1 VKKNA
6 NRIRLLLRASSVAVG
21 AALLILVFRDVD
33 LSETYVKLAGV
44 GFYFIPIFAVYGIGC
59 LLDTAAWKLILA
71 EPGKSISFI
80 KLYQIHLAGES
91 MYRFIPAGVVV
102 GEASKVYLLTKQ
114 SRYNG
119 SETVSSLV
127 IRKLLMGLSQGLY
140 IGMGVLAGVLLAQR
154 FSRFEMILLA
164 VSLGVIVFFVSLW
177 IKLSHGEL
185 FSWLFRVL
193 RRVPIIGVRVG
204 NERLFFER
212 TDSELKKFLEQN
224 KRRGVFAFVLFFCEW
239 LMEAVETYIIIAVL
253 GMSISPSQVMI
264 FEPVVSLV
272 RSLVF
277 FVPAG
282 LGVMDSGYVSAFGSA
297 GIVNV
302 VTASAAFMIIK
313 RSKELFWIL
322 IGLFFLWLQGGSI
335 AERMLVQ
342 PGIAPEIV

>member
-1 VKKNA
+1 M
-6 NRIRLLLRASSVAVG
+6 RASSVAVG
-21 AALLILVFRDVD
+21 VALLILVFRDVD
-33 LSETYVKLAGV
+33 VSEMYARLANV

-71 EPGKSISFI
+71 EPGKTISFI
-80 KLYQIHLAGES
+80 KLYQINLAGES

-114 SRYNG
+114 SRYSG

-140 IGMGVLAGVLLAQR
+140 IGIGVLAGVLLAQR
-154 FSRFEMILLA
+154 FGRLEMILLA

-177 IKLSHGEL
+177 IKLSQGEL
-185 FSWLFRVL
+185 FNWLFRAL
-193 RRVPIIGVRVG
+193 RRLPIIGARVE
-204 NERLFFER
+204 NEKLFFER
-212 TDSELKKFLEQN
+212 TDSELKKFLAQN
-224 KRRGVFAFVLFFCEW
+224 KRQGVFAFMLFFCEW
-239 LMEAVETYIIIAVL
+239 LMEAVETYFIIAVL
-253 GMSISPSQVMI
+253 GMSILPSQVMI

-272 RSLVF
+272 RSLAF
-277 FVPAG
+277 FVPGG

-342 PGIAPEIV
+342 PEIAPEIV